1 MNLTPRQKQILE
13 YIQQYIGHKGV
24 APTVNEIRDH
34 FHLGS
39 LATVH
44 KHLQAL
50 EHRGALKR
58 DPRRA
63 RAMDIVPVSALPGV
77 DIPMLGLIAAGQP
90 ITALENPDTLA
101 IPEDMLGRRETYALK
116 VTGHSMIGDGIHDG
130 DFLIVESRQTAEDGE
145 IVVALIGGTDATV
158 KRFFREGR
166 RIRLQPSNDAME
178 PIYVSDTEVMIRGVV
193 IGLIRKYQR

>member
-13 YIQQYIGHKGV
+13 FIQSYLEQTGT

-34 FHLGS
+34 FRLGS

-50 EHRGALKR
+50 EYRGALKR

-63 RAMDIVPVSALPGV
+63 RAMDIIPLHALPGV
-77 DIPMLGLIAAGQP
+77 EIPLLGLIAAGQP
-90 ITALENPDTLA
+90 ITALENPDTLS

-116 VTGHSMIGDGIHDG
+116 VTGNSMIGDGIHDG
-130 DFLIVESRQTAEDGE
+130 DFLIIESRSSAEEGE
-145 IVVALIGGTDATV
+145 IVVALIGGTDTTV
-158 KRFFREGR
+158 KRYFRERG
-166 RIRLQPSNDAME
+166 RIRLQPSNESMK
-178 PIYVSDTEVMIRGVV
+178 PIYVSEEELMIRGVV